1 MLLHFLSNFSA
12 QLFDD
17 RLLSVPRSFYDSK
30 FGLQMHEYQDPRAES
45 FKPKIAALLALKH
58 PLLLLLTQREGR
70 FLSLATD
77 PRLYLRVEVVQ
88 GKLQWST
95 NTSVPFADGGHI
107 WAYDFAVVHVHLD
120 ATCFFVGEVKLIG
133 PDFLVQLQALLGLEN
148 PIPWDA
154 VGFAGIY
161 NDLRWFSFS
170 SSKRGTGPGGLAAAV
185 DTIERLPLM
194 VSDRLQVL
202 HAGFRKYRPSIEIIV
217 VGSGLVLLVFY
228 LFHRSCFELFQF
240 N

>member
-1 MLLHFLSNFSA
+1 
-12 QLFDD
+12 
-17 RLLSVPRSFYDSK
+17 
-30 FGLQMHEYQDPRAES
+30 MHEYQDPRAES

-77 PRLYLRVEVVQ
+77 PRLYLRLEMVQ

-95 NTSVPFADGGHI
+95 NTSDPFADGGHI

-120 ATCFFVGEVKLIG
+120 ATCFFVGEAKLIG
-133 PDFLVQLQALLGLEN
+133 PDFLVQLQTLLGLEN
-148 PIPWDA
+148 AIPWDA
-154 VGFAGIY
+154 VGFAGGY
-161 NDLRWFSFS
+161 NDLRWIAYS

-194 VSDRLQVL
+194 ASDRLQVL
-202 HAGFRKYRPSIEIIV
+202 LAGFRKYRSSIELIV
-217 VGSGLVLLVFY
+217 VGTGLVSSN
-228 LFHRSCFELFQF
+228 SCFFERTALVLIFSPSCCL